1 MKLSIIIPYYK
12 TYELT
17 KRLLEVLK
25 PQLNDNIEVLVVN
38 NSDNTSFNDKYIKTL
53 YCESNGTAS
62 RPRNVGLDN
71 AKGEY
76 IVFIDSDDLISNDYI
91 EKIINKTKTS
101 NFNYCFF
108 SWQFMNSGNKIII
121 KDTPPQW
128 NCSIWNCIYKRDA
141 IGNTRFNETMRIA
154 EDYEFN
160 LKVRKG
166 KKENIEDILY
176 FYNEGRNGSITNG

>member
-71 AKGEY
+71 ANGKF
-76 IVFIDSDDLISNDYI
+76 ITFIDSDDLISGNYI
-91 EKIINKTKTS
+91 EKILTKL
-101 NFNYCFF
+101 
-108 SWQFMNSGNKIII
+108 
-121 KDTPPQW
+121 KD
-128 NCSIWNCIYKRDA
+128 
-141 IGNTRFNETMRIA
+141 NEF
-154 EDYEFN
+154 D
-160 LKVRKG
+160 
-166 KKENIEDILY
+166 
-176 FYNEGRNGSITNG
+176 